1 MTEPRSDLQV
11 STESPKDDPIQENA
25 NGRSRD
31 FVQSLERGLEI
42 MRVFSA
48 ERPSMTV
55 SEVAQLVGLT
65 RATVRRFLL
74 TLSEL
79 GYVKE
84 KFNRFELTPQV
95 LELGYAYLSSLSFPD
110 VALPK
115 LEELVALT
123 GESSEAAILDRG
135 DVVYVARVAGPAL
148 MTISVNIGA
157 RRPAYATSL
166 GRAMLASLSETE
178 LRAYLDH
185 YDLKPVRAGTVVNE
199 AAFLSQLA
207 KVREHGFAFVNQE
220 LEEGLIALAVP
231 VKDAQG
237 AVIGA
242 INLSTHIGRKSVE
255 DLTAFVPLLKSTATE
270 IEMGLRYSAVTSR

>member
-1 MTEPRSDLQV
+1 MN
-11 STESPKDDPIQENA
+11 ESPPVESLDSETGDST
-25 NGRSRD
+25 GRSRD
-31 FVQSLERGLEI
+31 FVQSLERGPAI
-42 MRVFSA
+42 MRVFSS

-55 SEVAQLVGLT
+55 SEVAQQVDLT

-95 LELGYAYLSSLSFPD
+95 LELGYAYLSALSFPE

-135 DVVYVARVAGPAL
+135 DAVYVARVAGPAL
-148 MTISVNIGA
+148 LTISVNIGA
-157 RRPAYATSL
+157 RRPAHATSL
-166 GRAMLASLSETE
+166 GRAMLAYLPEEE
-178 LRAYLDH
+178 LESFLARYELKQVLASTVIDLDQFRKE
-185 YDLKPVRAGTVVNE
+185 LV
-199 AAFLSQLA
+199 
-207 KVREHGFAFVNQE
+207 KVREQGYAVINQE

-231 VKDAQG
+231 VRDRTG
-237 AVIGA
+237 AVLGA
-242 INLSTHIGRKSVE
+242 INISTHIGRKSVK
-255 DLTAFVPLLKSTATE
+255 DLVTFAPLLQKTAAE
-270 IEMGLRYSAVTSR
+270 IENGLRFSPNAMR

>member
-1 MTEPRSDLQV
+1 MTLSPSGDVETTEETEV
-11 STESPKDDPIQENA
+11 SGNH

-31 FVQSLERGLEI
+31 FVQSLDRGLAI
-42 MRVFSA
+42 MRVFSS

-55 SEVAQLVGLT
+55 SEVAQLVNLT

-74 TLSEL
+74 TLSDL

-84 KFNRFELTPQV
+84 KLNRFELTPQV

-115 LEELVALT
+115 LEELVAAT

-166 GRAMLASLSETE
+166 GRAMLANLSNEE
-178 LRAYLDH
+178 LRTYLDT
-185 YDLKPVRAGTVVNE
+185 YELKPVLSSTVVDE
-199 AAFLSQLA
+199 AEFLAQLDL
-207 KVREHGFAFVNQE
+207 VREQGYAIVNQE

-231 VKDAQG
+231 VRDRMGVVLG
-237 AVIGA
+237 AVNI
-242 INLSTHIGRKSVE
+242 STHIGRKSVE
-255 DLTAFVPLLKSTATE
+255 DLASFVPLLQATVGD
-270 IEMGLRYSAVTSR
+270 IEKGLRYSPTTMR

>member
-1 MTEPRSDLQV
+1 MN
-11 STESPKDDPIQENA
+11 ESPPVEPLDAETDDST
-25 NGRSRD
+25 GRSRD
-31 FVQSLERGLEI
+31 FVQSLERGLSI
-42 MRVFSA
+42 MRVFSS

-55 SEVAQLVGLT
+55 SEVAQQVDLT

-95 LELGYAYLSSLSFPD
+95 LELGYAYLSALSFPE

-135 DVVYVARVAGPAL
+135 DAVYVARVAGPAL
-148 MTISVNIGA
+148 LTISVNIGA
-157 RRPAYATSL
+157 RRPAHATSL
-166 GRAMLASLSETE
+166 GRAMLAYLPEEELETLLARYE
-178 LRAYLDH
+178 LKQVLASTVIDLDQFR
-185 YDLKPVRAGTVVNE
+185 KE
-199 AAFLSQLA
+199 LA
-207 KVREHGFAFVNQE
+207 KVREQGYAVINQE

-231 VKDAQG
+231 VRDRSG
-237 AVIGA
+237 AVLGA
-242 INLSTHIGRKSVE
+242 INISTHIGRKSVK
-255 DLTAFVPLLKSTATE
+255 DLVTFAPVLQKTAAE
-270 IEMGLRYSAVTSR
+270 IESGLRFSPNAMR

>member
-1 MTEPRSDLQV
+1 MTLSPLDDVDGVEESEL
-11 STESPKDDPIQENA
+11 SPKEQ
-25 NGRSRD
+25 GHSRD
-31 FVQSLERGLEI
+31 FVQSLERGLTI
-42 MRVFSA
+42 MRTFDA
-48 ERPSMTV
+48 DRPSMTV

-110 VALPK
+110 IALPK
-115 LEELVALT
+115 LEELVART

-166 GRAMLASLSETE
+166 GRAILANSSDEE
-178 LRAYLDH
+178 LKAYLAR
-185 YDLKPVRAGTVVNE
+185 YELKPILDKSVVNK
-199 AAFLSQLA
+199 ADFIALLA
-207 KVREHGFAFVNQE
+207 KVKEQGYASVNQE

-231 VKDAQG
+231 VRDRLG
-237 AVIGA
+237 AVIGG
-242 INLSTHIGRKSVE
+242 INISTHIGRKSVE
-255 DLTAFVPLLKSTATE
+255 DLEAFVPMLKSTAAD
-270 IEMGLRYSAVTSR
+270 IEAGLRYSSH

>member
-1 MTEPRSDLQV
+1 MPPSPLEDDDGIEEPDV
-11 STESPKDDPIQENA
+11 SPKEE
-25 NGRSRD
+25 GRSRD
-31 FVQSLERGLEI
+31 FVQSLERGLTI
-42 MRVFSA
+42 MRTFNA

-55 SEVAQLVGLT
+55 SEVAQQVGLT

-74 TLSEL
+74 TLVEL

-95 LELGYAYLSSLSFPD
+95 LEVGYAYLSSLTFPD

-115 LEELVALT
+115 LEELVART

-166 GRAMLASLSETE
+166 GRAILANSSDDVLT
-178 LRAYLDH
+178 AYLEE
-185 YDLKPVRAGTVVNE
+185 YELKPVLDKTVVNK
-199 AAFLSQLA
+199 ADFIVLLA
-207 KVREHGFAFVNQE
+207 KVKEQGYAIVNQE

-231 VKDAQG
+231 VRDRLG

-242 INLSTHIGRKSVE
+242 INISTHIGRKSVKKLE
-255 DLTAFVPLLKSTATE
+255 AFAPLLKSTAAD
-270 IEMGLRYSAVTSR
+270 IEAGLRYSRH

>member
-1 MTEPRSDLQV
+1 MTV
-11 STESPKDDPIQENA
+11 SPLDDMDGVEEFEVAPKEA
-25 NGRSRD
+25 SRSRD
-31 FVQSLERGLEI
+31 FVQSLERGLTI
-42 MRVFSA
+42 MRTFNA
-48 ERPSMTV
+48 DRPSMTV

-74 TLSEL
+74 TLGEL

-115 LEELVALT
+115 LEELVART
-123 GESSEAAILDRG
+123 GESSEAVILDRG

-166 GRAMLASLSETE
+166 GRAILANLSEAE
-178 LRAYLDH
+178 LNAYLAEFE
-185 YDLKPVRAGTVVNE
+185 LKPVMDNTVVDV
-199 AAFLSQLA
+199 ADFLAELT
-207 KVREHGFAFVNQE
+207 KVREQGYAIVNQE

-231 VKDAQG
+231 VRDRQG

-242 INLSTHIGRKSVE
+242 INISTHIGRKSIE
-255 DLTAFVPLLKSTATE
+255 DLESFVPLLKSTAAD
-270 IEMGLRYSAVTSR
+270 IEAGLRFSPNKLR

>member
-1 MTEPRSDLQV
+1 MTQPHSDEEVL
-11 STESPKDDPIQENA
+11 TDSPKEPEKA

-42 MRVFSA
+42 MRVFNA

-79 GYVKE
+79 GYVRE

-115 LEELVALT
+115 LEELVAVT

-135 DVVYVARVAGPAL
+135 DVVYVARVAGPSL

-166 GRAMLASLSETE
+166 GRAMLAHLSETE
-178 LRAYLDH
+178 LRSYLDH
-185 YDLKPVRAGTVVNE
+185 YELKPMRAGSVVDE
-199 AAFLSQLA
+199 SKFLSQLE
-207 KVREHGFAFVNQE
+207 KVREQGFAFVNQE

-255 DLTAFVPLLKSTATE
+255 DLTAFAPLLMSTAAD
-270 IEMGLRYSAVTSR
+270 IETGLRYSAVTTR

>member
-1 MTEPRSDLQV
+1 MTQPQSDQEV
-11 STESPKDDPIQENA
+11 STAIPKEPEKG

-55 SEVAQLVGLT
+55 SEVAQMVGLT

-95 LELGYAYLSSLSFPD
+95 LELGYAFLSSLSFPD

-148 MTISVNIGA
+148 MTVSVNIGA

-166 GRAMLASLSETE
+166 GRAMLAGLSEFE
-178 LRAYLDH
+178 LRSYLDQ
-185 YDLKPVRAGTVVNE
+185 YELKPMRAGTVIDQSL
-199 AAFLSQLA
+199 FLSQLE

-231 VKDAQG
+231 VKDTQG

-242 INLSTHIGRKSVE
+242 INLSTHIGRKSIE
-255 DLTAFVPLLKSTATE
+255 DLTAFVPLLKSTAAE
-270 IEMGLRYSAVTSR
+270 IENGLRYSAVTIR

>member
-1 MTEPRSDLQV
+1 MTQPQSDQEV
-11 STESPKDDPIQENA
+11 STAIPKEPEKG

-55 SEVAQLVGLT
+55 SEVAQMVGLT

-95 LELGYAYLSSLSFPD
+95 LELGYAFLSSLSFPD

-148 MTISVNIGA
+148 MTVSVNIGA

-166 GRAMLASLSETE
+166 GRAMLAGLSEFE
-178 LRAYLDH
+178 LRSYLDQ
-185 YDLKPVRAGTVVNE
+185 YELKPMRAGTVIDQSL
-199 AAFLSQLA
+199 FLSQLE

-231 VKDAQG
+231 VKDTQG

-242 INLSTHIGRKSVE
+242 INLSTHIGRKSIE
-255 DLTAFVPLLKSTATE
+255 DLTAFVPLLKSTAAE
-270 IEMGLRYSAVTSR
+270 IEHGLRYSAVTIR

>member
-1 MTEPRSDLQV
+1 MN
-11 STESPKDDPIQENA
+11 ESPPVESLDSETGDST
-25 NGRSRD
+25 GRSRD
-31 FVQSLERGLEI
+31 FVQSLERGLAI
-42 MRVFSA
+42 MRVFSS

-55 SEVAQLVGLT
+55 SEVAQQVDLT

-95 LELGYAYLSSLSFPD
+95 LELGYAYLSALSFPE

-135 DVVYVARVAGPAL
+135 DAVYVARVAGPAL
-148 MTISVNIGA
+148 LTISVNIGA
-157 RRPAYATSL
+157 RRPAHATSL
-166 GRAMLASLSETE
+166 GRAMLAYLPEEE
-178 LRAYLDH
+178 LESFLARYELKQVLASTVIDLDQFRKE
-185 YDLKPVRAGTVVNE
+185 LV
-199 AAFLSQLA
+199 
-207 KVREHGFAFVNQE
+207 KVREQGYAVINQE

-231 VKDAQG
+231 VRDRTG
-237 AVIGA
+237 AVLGA
-242 INLSTHIGRKSVE
+242 INISTHIGRKSVK
-255 DLTAFVPLLKSTATE
+255 DLVTFAPLLQKTAAE
-270 IEMGLRYSAVTSR
+270 IENGLRFSPNAMR

>member
-1 MTEPRSDLQV
+1 MTQPQSDEDVAMDIL
-11 STESPKDDPIQENA
+11 KDHEKA

-79 GYVKE
+79 GYVRE

-148 MTISVNIGA
+148 MTVSVNIGA

-166 GRAMLASLSETE
+166 GRAMLANLSESE
-178 LRAYLDH
+178 LRSYLDL
-185 YDLKPVRAGTVVNE
+185 YDLKPVRAGTVIDE
-199 AAFLSQLA
+199 SAFLSQLE

-242 INLSTHIGRKSVE
+242 INLSTHIGRKSIE
-255 DLTAFVPLLKSTATE
+255 DLTAFVPLLKSTAAE
-270 IEMGLRYSAVTSR
+270 IEMGLRYSAVTVR